1 MLDVARYV
9 VHILQNKIVKHY
21 WAPQIPE
28 YSELSPNQY
37 KGKDVRLVR
46 MKHSWP
52 QLEVQV
58 WRREGALIKMSLG
71 CQSDLQIYCGESLGQ
86 KSFIFFRSDR
96 ALFCWTSSLKYLLAL
111 IVVRVNANILNQ
123 TMISGAQVSN
133 NHLWWSNSIFSIST
147 YQGVYQSRCSAGVP

>member
-46 MKHSWP
+46 MKHS
-52 QLEVQV
+52 
-58 WRREGALIKMSLG
+58 
-71 CQSDLQIYCGESLGQ
+71 
-86 KSFIFFRSDR
+86 
-96 ALFCWTSSLKYLLAL
+96 
-111 IVVRVNANILNQ
+111 
-123 TMISGAQVSN
+123 
-133 NHLWWSNSIFSIST
+133 
-147 YQGVYQSRCSAGVP
+147 